1 MSLKVTKDGTAKLFL
16 GLSALASERVLVG
29 IPASE
34 AERQV
39 DEEAGDRG
47 PINNAAI
54 GKIME
59 EGSPIANIPARPHLK
74 PTVREKRDDIVK
86 TYKAGAKAV
95 LDGKA
100 RSATAVHH
108 RVGLLVE
115 SAVKAK
121 INEGDFIPLAPATIA
136 KRKAKGRK
144 SEKPLVDTAQYRN
157 AITHVVREGG

>member
-16 GLSALASERVLVG
+16 GLKALASERVLVG

-34 AERQV
+34 AERQI
-39 DEEAGDRG
+39 DEDADDRG

-59 EGSPIANIPARPHLK
+59 DGSPAANIPARPHLK
-74 PTVREKRDDIVK
+74 PSVREQRDNIVK

-100 RSATAVHH
+100 KNATAVHH
-108 RVGLLVE
+108 RVGLMVE
-115 SAVKAK
+115 TAVKAK
-121 INEGDFIPLAPATIA
+121 INEGDFTPLAPATLA
-136 KRKAKGRK
+136 KRRARGRK

-157 AITHVVREGG
+157 AITHVVREEG